1 MCACVCVCA
10 RARVRAC
17 VCVCAS
23 VQQHR
28 TPLHEH
34 RTAAPERQERSVPA
48 WSWRESQDS
57 DEFRST
63 SHSWERE
70 MIKKSNQFLPEG
82 FVLAVDSSAVVA
94 GLNVARWEPLS
105 RRRSRTVATHATAGP
120 HTLHAECLH
129 AGSCTQTLHDFNALL
144 LKACSSLPAASA
156 WRRSCDSR
164 AIPPVRQSPR
174 PSTNTAA
181 TGQGQATARLP
192 AAAWPAV
199 SDASCKSARSATR
212 S

>member
-1 MCACVCVCA
+1 MC
-10 RARVRAC
+10 VRAC
-17 VCVCAS
+17 VCVPLFNSTARHCTS
-23 VQQHR
+23 TEQQR
-28 TPLHEH
+28 
-34 RTAAPERQERSVPA
+34 RRGKRGRSQLGRGGRAKTQMSFVNF
-48 WSWRESQDS
+48 SQLG
-57 DEFRST
+57 T
-63 SHSWERE
+63 E

>member
-1 MCACVCVCA
+1 MC
-10 RARVRAC
+10 VRAC
-17 VCVCAS
+17 VCVPLFNSTARHCTS
-23 VQQHR
+23 TEQQR
-28 TPLHEH
+28 RRGKRGRSQLGRGGRAKTQMSFVNFSQLG
-34 RTAAPERQERSVPA
+34 TER
-48 WSWRESQDS
+48 
-57 DEFRST
+57 
-63 SHSWERE
+63 
-70 MIKKSNQFLPEG
+70 IKKSNQFLPEG

>member
-1 MCACVCVCA
+1 MC
-10 RARVRAC
+10 VRAC
-17 VCVCAS
+17 VCVPLFNSTARHCTS
-23 VQQHR
+23 TEQQR
-28 TPLHEH
+28 RRGKRGRSQLCRGARAKTQIKF
-34 RTAAPERQERSVPA
+34 RQLLTVGTG
-48 WSWRESQDS
+48 D
-57 DEFRST
+57 
-63 SHSWERE
+63 
-70 MIKKSNQFLPEG
+70 IKKSNKFLKG
-82 FVLAVDSSAVVA
+82 VVLAVDSSAVVA